1 MALKLTMR
9 PADKIIVNGA
19 VFENGGTR
27 NISLLLQNKVAV
39 LLQKDFM
46 EPSEADTPTKRLYVM
61 IMLMYMDEDA
71 RDAVQTHF
79 SAELKELRAHENDPV
94 TLCHLQTIS
103 DDVASGGYYRALMR
117 CRKLIARAPCEQTA
131 TAR

>member
-39 LLQKDFM
+39 LLQRDFM
-46 EPSEADTPTKRLYVM
+46 EPNEADTPTKRLYVM
-61 IMLMYMDEDA
+61 IMLMYMDEDT
-71 RDAVQTHF
+71 RDAVHSHF
-79 SAELKELRAHENDPV
+79 SAALKEMSASENDPA
-94 TLCHLQTIS
+94 TLCDLQGLA
-103 DDVASGGYYRALMR
+103 DDVAAGGYYRALMR
-117 CRKLIARAPCEQTA
+117 CRKLISRVPNDLAAMVR
-131 TAR
+131 

>member
-71 RDAVQTHF
+71 REAVQTHF
-79 SAELKELRAHENDPV
+79 SAELFEMRSRENDPAV
-94 TLCHLQTIS
+94 LGDLQGLA
-103 DDVASGGYYRALMR
+103 DDVATGGYYRALMR
-117 CRKLIARAPCEQTA
+117 CRKLISRVQREQTI
-131 TAR
+131 AR